1 MFDKQDRE
9 YFARRA
15 AHARKLA
22 DEATDPAVKRLHN
35 RFADEYERR
44 AAGEKPH
51 MLVERHPES

>member
-22 DEATDPAVKRLHN
+22 DAATDPAVKRLHSK
-35 RFADEYERR
+35 FAEEYARR
-44 AAGEKPH
+44 AAGEEPH
-51 MLVERHPES
+51 TLPQRHPDS